1 MTALAIV
8 DTDALQDAI
17 RETRG
22 PLVAMAGGTKPA
34 LSAAPDG
41 AVTLD
46 VSGLSGIVDYDPREL
61 TITARAGTPVEE
73 VRHALAEHGQRLPFD
88 PPLGRAGATLGG
100 VVAAGTSGAG
110 AFRHG
115 GVRDFVIGVRFID
128 GTGRLVGGG
137 GRVVKNAAGFDLPKL
152 MVGSCGG
159 LGVLVELTFK
169 VFPAPRETTTAVLEL
184 GDLAA
189 GLSAMVRLAR
199 GPLSIEALDLELPG
213 RVLVRL
219 DGPPATRARRVA
231 EVVGAAPELVAGDDE
246 RRLWDDAGEL
256 AWIPADA
263 RAVRVAT
270 TPRRVP
276 ALNAALAKAGATARY
291 SRGGQLAWV
300 AWPIS
305 AELADLD
312 ACLRACEC
320 TGLALT
326 GSPARRP
333 LGATDGGA
341 FGQRIRAALDPD
353 RRFA

>member
-1 MTALAIV
+1 MAL
-8 DTDALQDAI
+8 D
-17 RETRG
+17 
-22 PLVAMAGGTKPA
+22 
-34 LSAAPDG
+34 LSA
-41 AVTLD
+41 LR
-46 VSGLSGIVDYDPREL
+46 GIEEYDPREL
-61 TITARAGTPVEE
+61 TITAQAATPVEE
-73 VRHALAEHGQRLPFD
+73 VRDALAEHGQQLPFD

-115 GVRDFVIGVRFID
+115 GVRDFVIGVRFVD

-137 GRVVKNAAGFDLPKL
+137 GRIVKNAAGFDLPKL

-184 GDLAA
+184 DDLAA
-189 GLSAMVRLAR
+189 ALSAMVRLAR
-199 GPLSIEALDLELPG
+199 GPLSIEALDLEPPG

-219 DGPPATRARRVA
+219 DGPPATRLHRVA
-231 EVVGAAPELVAGDDE
+231 EVVGAAPELVVGDADE
-246 RRLWDDAGEL
+246 RRLWDEAGEL
-256 AWIPADA
+256 GWIPADA

-270 TPRRVP
+270 TPRRIP
-276 ALNAALAKAGATARY
+276 ALNAALAEAGASARY

-326 GSPARRP
+326 GPPARRP

-341 FGQRIRAALDPD
+341 FAQRIRAALDPD